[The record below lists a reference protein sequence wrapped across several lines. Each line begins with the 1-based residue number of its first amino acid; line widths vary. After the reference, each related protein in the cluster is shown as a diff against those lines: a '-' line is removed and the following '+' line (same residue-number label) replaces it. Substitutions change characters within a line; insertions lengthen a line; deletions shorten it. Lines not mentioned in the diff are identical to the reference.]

1 MKTTTALKLARTL
14 LLIGCASFEVSAYS
28 QQLSVDNLRAA
39 LRDQYTPEAVQ
50 AAGYVMG
57 AYDAMSGIVHC
68 PTGMAPTRDTLLKWT
83 REALARYRGPAD
95 KGADH
100 LLAAV
105 FAERAPCGR
114 KGVV

>member
-1 MKTTTALKLARTL
+1 MRQVKTLI
-14 LLIGCASFEVSAYS
+14 LIGCASFEVSAHS
-28 QQLSVDNLRAA
+28 AQLTIDTMREA
-39 LRDQYTPEAVQ
+39 LRDTYTPEAVQ
-50 AAGYVMG
+50 AAGYIMG
-57 AYDAMSGIVHC
+57 AYDAMEGIVHC
-68 PTGMAPTRDTLLKWT
+68 PSGAQPTRDTLLKWT
-83 REALARYRGPAD
+83 REGLARYRGPD

>member
-1 MKTTTALKLARTL
+1 MKTIKALI
-14 LLIGCASFEVSAYS
+14 LIGCATFEVSAYS
-28 QQLSVDNLRAA
+28 SQLTIERLRDA

-50 AAGYVMG
+50 AAGYIMG
-57 AYDAMSGIVHC
+57 AYDAMEGIVHC
-68 PTGMAPTRDTLLKWT
+68 PVGMAPARDMLIKWT
-83 REALARYRGPAD
+83 REGLARYKGPD

-105 FAERAPCGR
+105 FSERAPCAR

>member
-14 LLIGCASFEVSAYS
+14 VLIGCATFEVSAYS
-28 QQLSVDNLRAA
+28 QQLTIDTMRDA
-39 LRDQYTPEAVQ
+39 LRDTYTPQAVH
-50 AAGYVMG
+50 ATGYIMG

-68 PTGMAPTRDTLLKWT
+68 PTGPQPTSGTLLKWT
-83 REALARYRGPAD
+83 REGLARYKGPD

-105 FAERAPCGR
+105 FAERAPCAR

>member
-1 MKTTTALKLARTL
+1 MKLIKTL
-14 LLIGCASFEVSAYS
+14 LLIGCATFEVSAYS
-28 QQLSVDNLRAA
+28 QQLTIDTMREA
-39 LRDQYTPEAVQ
+39 LRDTYTPQAVH
-50 AAGYVMG
+50 ATGYIMG

-68 PTGMAPTRDTLLKWT
+68 PTGPQPTSGTLLKWT
-83 REALARYRGPAD
+83 REGLARYKGPD

-105 FAERAPCGR
+105 FAERAPCAR